1 MDIWEKL
8 YQEARRVQG
17 NRVISPFIEAGGV
30 AAALLTKA
38 GNIYVGVCIDTAST
52 LGMCAERN
60 AIANMLTNGES
71 RIDKLLA
78 VMPNGTIGAPCG
90 ACREYMM
97 QLDKDS
103 GDIEILMD
111 YSSRKAVTLKEL
123 IPAWWGED
131 RFAASEESQWNIRLE
146 QEEDYREVENL
157 TREAFWNVYRPG
169 CTEHLVLH
177 NLRKEA
183 CFVPELDY
191 VIEDD
196 GKIIAH
202 IAYAKGSLKTE
213 DGRTETS
220 LLFGPV
226 SVLPEYQGRGYGS
239 KLIQFTLE
247 KARELGYP
255 AVVIT
260 GNPAYYSRFG
270 FEPAAKH
277 GIYLQGM
284 DKSQE
289 APFFLGKILDEKA
302 AKDVCGIHV
311 DPACYEVD
319 HRALEEFDR
328 SFPPKVKEVR
338 LGQLE

>member
-1 MDIWEKL
+1 MEHSI
-8 YQEARRVQG
+8 G
-17 NRVISPFIEAGGV
+17 AGG
-30 AAALLTKA
+30 LPGGGKP
-38 GNIYVGVCIDTAST
+38 D
-52 LGMCAERN
+52 
-60 AIANMLTNGES
+60 
-71 RIDKLLA
+71 
-78 VMPNGTIGAPCG
+78 
-90 ACREYMM
+90 
-97 QLDKDS
+97 
-103 GDIEILMD
+103 
-111 YSSRKAVTLKEL
+111 
-123 IPAWWGED
+123 
-131 RFAASEESQWNIRLE
+131 
-146 QEEDYREVENL
+146 
-157 TREAFWNVYRPG
+157 REAFWNVYRPG

-277 GIYLQGM
+277 GIYLHGM

-289 APFFLGKILDEKA
+289 APFFWSRFWMRRRRKMFTASMLTP
-302 AKDVCGIHV
+302 
-311 DPACYEVD
+311 PAM
-319 HRALEEFDR
+319 RWTIGLWRNLTGASR
-328 SFPPKVKEVR
+328 QR
-338 LGQLE
+338 

>member
-277 GIYLQGM
+277 GIYLHGM

-289 APFFLGKILDEKA
+289 APFFLVKILD
-302 AKDVCGIHV
+302 
-311 DPACYEVD
+311 
-319 HRALEEFDR
+319 
-328 SFPPKVKEVR
+328 
-338 LGQLE
+338 